1 MVRPLLLLL
10 LLLTGGE
17 LAAEPLYPSLSVAA
31 AASLRRQLWRTPPGR
46 HRVDLLLRLSEN
58 LTANY
63 LGLGAALDSA
73 GSYAQQ
79 AALLSQR
86 LDYAQG
92 QIRSQYALGN
102 IALCF
107 NHVPEGPRLLAQ
119 GLARS
124 RQLPAPR
131 LEADGWFYS
140 MATYTFSP
148 ADMPR
153 RITCLRR
160 ALALYQ
166 SLGDEERVA
175 FILKA
180 IADQHLTQGRLGLA
194 QQELLQVLARYHTL
208 GRPHYTYDLLNV
220 VNAKAGNLKEAL
232 RYALAAL
239 ESAQATGD
247 TTFLNLFYGRV
258 ADLYNELN
266 QPADA
271 VRYCR
276 MALRRVERARDA
288 SDVVGIVNT
297 LANALIKLKQP
308 QQALALA
315 LKETRSFPLSDGSQ
329 INRWEMLATCYLANR
344 QYAAAERAELE
355 IIRLLGDR
363 KTLAGNSSM
372 LRRAYS
378 FLGQIYL
385 LTQRYD
391 DARHYLSKAAAL
403 QAKAS
408 ISGQAPTER
417 LLFKLDS
424 AQGRYLEAIA
434 HQQRYQALNDYIFN
448 ERKSKQI
455 ANLQIQ
461 YDTRKKEQ
469 DLALLTKQSLVQQAN
484 LRQREWQRNA
494 LLAGTVML
502 ALLLGLGY
510 NRYRLKQRSNRL
522 LEAQQ
527 AEISTQN
534 RFLEKLLTEKSGL
547 LEEKEWMLKEIHH
560 RVKNNLQ
567 IIGSLLRSQAVYL
580 KDGVA
585 LAAVRESRNRVHSMA
600 LIHQQLYQR
609 NRLAGVPMETYIQ
622 EIVNHLLASFDC
634 QVLVRAELAVAA
646 VELDVALA
654 VPVGLILNEAITNTL
669 KYAFPAGRGGRLGI
683 GLEEMPATGH
693 YRLSICDDGVGLPA
707 DFEPQQSR
715 TLGLELIRGLSKQ
728 IGGRLEVASV
738 HGVQIRLEFDHVA
751 LVPRG

>member
-1 MVRPLLLLL
+1 MPRALLVLL
-10 LLLTGGE
+10 LLLTGGV
-17 LAAEPLYPSLSVAA
+17 LAAEPLYPTLSAA
-31 AASLRRQLWRTPPGR
+31 AAARLRRQLWRTPPGR
-46 HRVDLLLRLSEN
+46 QRVDLLLRLSEN
-58 LTANY
+58 LTADY
-63 LGLGAALDSA
+63 LGLGTPLDSA
-73 GSYAQQ
+73 GPYARQ
-79 AALLSQR
+79 AARLSQR
-86 LDYAQG
+86 LGYARG

-102 IALCF
+102 VALCL
-107 NHVPEGPRLLAQ
+107 NQVPGGTRLLAQ

-124 RQLPAPR
+124 QQLPDPR
-131 LEADGWFYS
+131 LEADGWYYS
-140 MATYTFSP
+140 VATYTFS
-148 ADMPR
+148 AVDMPR
-153 RITCLRR
+153 RIACLRR

-166 SLGDEERVA
+166 ALGDEERAA

-180 IADQHLTQGRLGLA
+180 IADQHLTQGRLDLA
-194 QQELLQVLARYHTL
+194 QQELLQVLARYRTL

-220 VNAKAGNLKEAL
+220 VNAKAGNLQEAL

-258 ADLYNELN
+258 ANLYNELN
-266 QPADA
+266 QPTDA
-271 VRYCR
+271 VQYCR
-276 MALRRVERARDA
+276 IALRRAEREHDA

-297 LANALIKLKQP
+297 LAKALIKLKQP

-315 LKETRSFPLSDGSQ
+315 LEQTRNFPVTDGGQ
-329 INRWEMLATCYLANR
+329 IDRWEMLATCYLANR
-344 QYAAAERAELE
+344 QYAAAERSELE
-355 IIRLLGDR
+355 IIKLLANR
-363 KTLAGNSSM
+363 KTLAGNGSK

-378 FLGQIYL
+378 LLGQVYL
-385 LTQRYD
+385 LTKRYD
-391 DARHYLSKAAAL
+391 DARHYLSRAAAL
-403 QAKAS
+403 QSEAS

-424 AQGRYLEAIA
+424 AQGRYLAAIA
-434 HQQRYQALNDYIFN
+434 HQQRYQVLTDSIFN

-461 YDTRKKEQ
+461 YETRKKEQ
-469 DLALLTKQSLVQQAN
+469 DMALLTKQSLVQQAN
-484 LRQREWQRNA
+484 LRQREVQRNTS
-494 LLAGTVML
+494 LAGVFML

-510 NRYRLKQRSNRL
+510 NRYRLKQRNNRL

-527 AEISTQN
+527 TEISAQN
-534 RFLEKLLTEKSGL
+534 HFLEKLLTEKSGL

-600 LIHQQLYQR
+600 LIHQKLYQS
-609 NRLAGVPMETYIQ
+609 NRLAGVPMDAYIQ
-622 EIVNHLLASFDC
+622 EIVDHLLASFDC
-634 QVLVRAELAVAA
+634 QGLVRAELTVAA

-669 KYAFPAGRGGRLGI
+669 KYAFPAGRGGRLSI

-693 YRLSICDDGVGLPA
+693 FRLSICDDGVGLPA

-728 IGGRLEVASV
+728 IGGRLEVASA
-738 HGVQIRLEFDHVA
+738 HGVQIRLEFDQLELA
-751 LVPRG
+751 PRG